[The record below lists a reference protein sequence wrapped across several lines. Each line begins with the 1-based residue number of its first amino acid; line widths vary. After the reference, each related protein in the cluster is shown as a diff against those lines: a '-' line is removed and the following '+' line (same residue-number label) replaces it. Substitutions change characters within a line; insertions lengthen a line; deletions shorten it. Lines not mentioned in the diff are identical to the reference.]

1 MLIAYVVAL
10 GIGGTLVLASMI
22 MGGKDADGDQ
32 DADGHHHDAGG
43 DHDHDASHDH
53 DQGGHSHEALVVA
66 GDHAITAHEGGV
78 ADAALAL
85 LPVTSIRFW
94 TFFMAFFG
102 LTGMTLTLAALGPGV
117 VVNALIS
124 AGVGYASGLSVVS
137 VGRKLQKQS
146 YDSSIGHSDY
156 VGANATV
163 SLPVA
168 KGRTGKI
175 RLDIKGRTV
184 ELIADTEDEQTYEA
198 RQRVMIYQM
207 TPDGRALVTREGE
220 QR

>member
-22 MGGKDADGDQ
+22 MGGKDADGD
-32 DADGHHHDAGG
+32 GH
-43 DHDHDASHDH
+43 DHDHDHGHDH
-53 DQGGHSHEALVVA
+53 DHDHGGHSHEAMVVA
-66 GDHAITAHEGGV
+66 ADQEMTVHHDGGV

-85 LPVTSIRFW
+85 LPVTSVRFW
-94 TFFMAFFG
+94 TFFLAFFG
-102 LTGMTLTLAALGPGV
+102 LTGMTLTLATLGPGV

-146 YDSSIGHSDY
+146 YDSSIGYGDY
-156 VGANATV
+156 LGNTAVVT
-163 SLPVA
+163 LPVA
-168 KGRTGKI
+168 RGRTGKV
-175 RLDIKGRTV
+175 RLDLKGRTV
-184 ELIADTEDEQTYEA
+184 ELMADTEDDRTYDA
-198 RQRVMIYQM
+198 HQRVLIYQM